1 MIEGGTSKN
10 HEKVKSKIKKEKNQL
25 LEIIEILVEFSSM
38 YLIEQIKSG
47 ADIVKIFE
55 SWAGLLDE
63 DQYFDFIIKP
73 NKKIIENIKLFFLIF
88 L

>member
-1 MIEGGTSKN
+1 
-10 HEKVKSKIKKEKNQL
+10 
-25 LEIIEILVEFSSM
+25 M

-63 DQYFDFIIKP
+63 EEYSEFIIKP
-73 NKKIIENIKLFFLIF
+73 NKKIIKNVKNVFLIF
-88 L
+88 R

>member
-10 HEKVKSKIKKEKNQL
+10 HQKVKTKLKKEKNEL

-47 ADIVKIFE
+47 ANIVKIFE
-55 SWAGLLDE
+55 SWAGLLDNE
-63 DQYFDFIIKP
+63 LYSDFIIKP
-73 NKKIIENIKLFFLIF
+73 NKKIL
-88 L
+88 